1 LRFSIKVPQHETTFD
16 EMLACWTQA
25 DHLGFDAAWLADHF
39 IPGFGSSAGIACDEG
54 WVLLAALLARSER
67 IRGGLLV
74 TANTYRHPA
83 LLANMAATADR
94 LSGGR
99 LEMGL
104 GAGWLAQEHHMYGL
118 PYPSAA
124 TRIKQLAEA
133 CQVLKQ
139 LWTQPRSNFDGAYYQ
154 LRDALCEPKPVQQ
167 PYPRLVLGGEGERFM
182 LRVVVEHAD
191 EWNYSAMLPA
201 FKAFYA
207 SSIEGGPAVT
217 SPSAAPAAALIA
229 AYKHTL
235 AALDSHLA
243 AVGREPHTLRR
254 SVQLVA
260 TEPWADLVSTVCNFI
275 ALGADHLIF
284 HPGLRAYDASQLA
297 TLWGNVIPAIR
308 DRVGR

>member
-1 LRFSIKVPQHETTFD
+1 
-16 EMLACWTQA
+16 
-25 DHLGFDAAWLADHF
+25 
-39 IPGFGSSAGIACDEG
+39 
-54 WVLLAALLARSER
+54 
-67 IRGGLLV
+67 
-74 TANTYRHPA
+74 
-83 LLANMAATADR
+83 
-94 LSGGR
+94 
-99 LEMGL
+99 
-104 GAGWLAQEHHMYGL
+104 MYGL